1 MDFRARSPKTTP
13 KYPLH
18 RGQIRAIFRA
28 IKPLSYFSGKARR
41 LVYPIYDNAS
51 RKRSAL
57 NMGPELPKN
66 LTWQKLKEF
75 PTNGFPGLWVS
86 KYSAQTAKA
95 PVSICRNDASKGFY
109 RLLERFGMLREL
121 HMNAE
126 ASMIIKVAP
135 FGFQQLF
142 TFDFVISSL
151 VS

>member
-41 LVYPIYDNAS
+41 LFYPIYDNAS

-86 KYSAQTAKA
+86 KYSAQTAKRLYQFVVRLVEGFLQA
-95 PVSICRNDASKGFY
+95 VEKVRNAS
-109 RLLERFGMLREL
+109 RAQDERRSVNDYQSRSVRFSTALY
-121 HMNAE
+121 
-126 ASMIIKVAP
+126 I
-135 FGFQQLF
+135 
-142 TFDFVISSL
+142 
-151 VS
+151 